1 MSGIGGV
8 LNLCT
13 GGATIISSR
22 SSDLAKPDDMSFT
35 CFVVLQDQHMIH
47 HVHL

>member
-1 MSGIGGV
+1 MYG
-8 LNLCT
+8 